1 MISAIVESLWLSGKA
16 TSRGIRWSEVGL
28 LVELRIFS
36 LSHAREKEEKIF
48 LCLITELKFFF
59 ILITLMMLR
68 FSERRS
74 IWRPIFFSLFPGR
87 LKSKWLEAALWGTT
101 YGIMCAGLWSLLR
114 LLSDRTGLHE
124 YCSVVPQQRV
134 QSSVWRNKNTHCE
147 GQKESSLMEHTFS
160 NYRQV
165 WGLQTSALCVEAL
178 D

>member
-1 MISAIVESLWLSGKA
+1 MVKQRRVESDDLRLDYS
-16 TSRGIRWSEVGL
+16 WSLE
-28 LVELRIFS
+28 FS
-36 LSHAREKEEKIF
+36 LCLTLARRRKKSF
-48 LCLITELKFFF
+48 SVLLPSLNFFF

-74 IWRPIFFSLFPGR
+74 IWRPIFFPLFPGR

-114 LLSDRTGLHE
+114 FLSDRTGLHE
-124 YCSVVPQQRV
+124 YCSVVPQQGV

-165 WGLQTSALCVEAL
+165 WGLQTSALCVEAF

>member
-1 MISAIVESLWLSGKA
+1 M
-16 TSRGIRWSEVGL
+16 SRGIRWSEVGL
-28 LVELRIFS
+28 LVGLRIFS
-36 LSHAREKEEKIF
+36 LSHAREKKEKIF
-48 LCLITELKFFF
+48 LCLIIELKFTIFF
-59 ILITLMMLR
+59 ILIILMMIR

-74 IWRPIFFSLFPGR
+74 IWRPIFFPLFPGR

-114 LLSDRTGLHE
+114 LLSDRTGLYE

-165 WGLQTSALCVEAL
+165 WGLQTSALCVEAF